1 VVQNGIDVQ
10 DDFLHNVEVMR
21 RRSQFGELELMV
33 MLAVIGLNDQA
44 YAVPIARQIEIH
56 LGRAVALASVYAALE
71 RLEAKGMVRSWM
83 GEPSAERGGKAR
95 RYFQATEAGVRGV
108 LTIRRV
114 LTAMWK
120 ALPGLRERHT

>member
-1 VVQNGIDVQ
+1 
-10 DDFLHNVEVMR
+10 
-21 RRSQFGELELMV
+21 MV

-95 RYFQATEAGVRGV
+95 RYFQATEAGVREV